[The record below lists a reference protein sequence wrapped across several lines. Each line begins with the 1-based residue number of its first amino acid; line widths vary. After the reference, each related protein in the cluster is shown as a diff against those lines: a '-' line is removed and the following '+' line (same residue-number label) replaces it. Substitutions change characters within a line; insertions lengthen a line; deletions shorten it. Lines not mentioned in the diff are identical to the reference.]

1 MAKYDNPDRARML
14 ARAIA
19 SDLMLYNEERLTK
32 AIQNDSVFEDLS
44 EEIQEGRQLF
54 QSRVTDEIY
63 ELNLYERAIVDVMIK
78 SKGHVK
84 SKIW

>member
-19 SDLMLYNEERLTK
+19 SDLMLYNEERLTS
-32 AIQNDSVFEDLS
+32 AIQSDSVFEELS
-44 EEIQEGRQLF
+44 EEIEEGRELF
-54 QSRVTDEIY
+54 KSRVTAEIY
-63 ELNLYERAIVDVMIK
+63 QLNLYDRAIVDVMIK

>member
-32 AIQNDSVFEDLS
+32 AIQNDAVFEDLA
-44 EEIQEGRQLF
+44 EEIEEGRALYR
-54 QSRVTDEIY
+54 SRVTPEV
-63 ELNLYERAIVDVMIK
+63 EGLGLYDRAIVDVMIR
-78 SKGHVK
+78 SKAHVK

>member
-14 ARAIA
+14 ARAIS
-19 SDLMLYNEERLTK
+19 SDLMLYNEVRLTK
-32 AIQNDSVFEDLS
+32 AIQNDAVFEDLR
-44 EEIQEGRQLF
+44 EEIEEGRALF
-54 QSRVTDEIY
+54 KSRVTDEVFAM
-63 ELNLYERAIVDVMIK
+63 NLYERAIVDVMIK

>member
-32 AIQNDSVFEDLS
+32 AIQNDAVFEDLT
-44 EEIQEGRQLF
+44 EEIEEGRQLF
-54 QSRVTDEIY
+54 QSRVTPEIY
-63 ELNLYERAIVDVMIK
+63 ALNLYDRAIVDVMIK

>member
-19 SDLMLYNEERLTK
+19 SDLMLYNEERLTS
-32 AIQNDSVFEDLS
+32 AIQADNVFEELS
-44 EEIQEGRQLF
+44 EEIEEGRELF
-54 QSRVTDEIY
+54 KSRVTADIY
-63 ELNLYERAIVDVMIK
+63 QLNLYDRAIVDVMIK

>member
-1 MAKYDNPDRARML
+1 MAKYDNPERARML

-32 AIQNDSVFEDLS
+32 AIQNDAVFEDLS
-44 EEIQEGRQLF
+44 EEIEEGRTLF
-54 QSRVTDEIY
+54 KSRVTDDIY
-63 ELNLYERAIVDVMIK
+63 ELNLYDRAICDVMIK

-84 SKIW
+84 SRIW

>member
-1 MAKYDNPDRARML
+1 MAKYDNPERARML
-14 ARAIA
+14 ARAIS

-32 AIQNDSVFEDLS
+32 AIQNDAVFEDLS
-44 EEIQEGRQLF
+44 EEIQEGRTLF
-54 QSRVTDEIY
+54 KSRVTDDIY
-63 ELNLYERAIVDVMIK
+63 ELNLYDRAIVDVMIK

>member
-1 MAKYDNPDRARML
+1 MAKYDMPDRARML

-32 AIQNDSVFEDLS
+32 AIQNDAVFEDLA
-44 EEIQEGRQLF
+44 EEIEEGRTLF
-54 QSRVTDEIY
+54 KSRVTDEIY
-63 ELNLYERAIVDVMIK
+63 ELNLYDCAIVDVMIK

>member
-32 AIQNDSVFEDLS
+32 AIQNDAVFEDLS
-44 EEIQEGRQLF
+44 DEIQEGRALF
-54 QSRVTDEIY
+54 QSRVTE
-63 ELNLYERAIVDVMIK
+63 EVFGLNLYERAIVDVMIK

>member
-1 MAKYDNPDRARML
+1 MALIEKPERARQL

-19 SDLMLYNEERLTK
+19 SDLTLYHEKE
-32 AIQNDSVFEDLS
+32 IVEGIEQDSLFNVMKEHI
-44 EEIQEGRQLF
+44 EEGRALF
-54 QSRVTDEIY
+54 KGRVTPEIY
-63 ELNLYERAIVDVMIK
+63 ALNLYDRAIVDVLVK

>member
-1 MAKYDNPDRARML
+1 MQLIDKPERARQL

-19 SDLMLYNEERLTK
+19 SDLTLYHDKEIVEG
-32 AIQNDSVFEDLS
+32 IENDTLFETMK
-44 EEIQEGRQLF
+44 EHIQEGRTLF
-54 QSRVTDEIY
+54 KGRVTAEIY
-63 ELNLYERAIVDVMIK
+63 ELNLYDRAIIDVLLK

>member
-32 AIQNDSVFEDLS
+32 AIQNDAVFEELA

-54 QSRVTDEIY
+54 KTRVTDDIF

>member
-32 AIQNDSVFEDLS
+32 AIQNDAVFEELS
-44 EEIQEGRQLF
+44 EEIEEGRQLF
-54 QSRVTDEIY
+54 KSRVTDAIFG
-63 ELNLYERAIVDVMIK
+63 LNLYERAIVDVMIK

>member
-1 MAKYDNPDRARML
+1 MSCRSAYPI
-14 ARAIA
+14 ARA
-19 SDLMLYNEERLTK
+19 
-32 AIQNDSVFEDLS
+32 
-44 EEIQEGRQLF
+44 LF
-54 QSRVTDEIY
+54 KSRVTPEIY